1 MEIILPSKGSFAD
14 LENAFSSDILIE
26 SRKDSS
32 EKKVSLF
39 LPKFKIEESM
49 LDLTSILQ
57 GLGLNHPFTDKADFS
72 FMDPNRIAKIS
83 SVIHKAMI
91 EVNEKGA
98 TAAAVTAVLMRKK
111 AKKAREEIIEMRCD
125 HPFLFSLTHEPS

>member
-1 MEIILPSKGSFAD
+1 VSLPYKGGDFVMEIILPSKGSFAD

-49 LDLTSILQ
+49 LDLT
-57 GLGLNHPFTDKADFS
+57 
-72 FMDPNRIAKIS
+72 
-83 SVIHKAMI
+83 
-91 EVNEKGA
+91 
-98 TAAAVTAVLMRKK
+98 
-111 AKKAREEIIEMRCD
+111 
-125 HPFLFSLTHEPS
+125 